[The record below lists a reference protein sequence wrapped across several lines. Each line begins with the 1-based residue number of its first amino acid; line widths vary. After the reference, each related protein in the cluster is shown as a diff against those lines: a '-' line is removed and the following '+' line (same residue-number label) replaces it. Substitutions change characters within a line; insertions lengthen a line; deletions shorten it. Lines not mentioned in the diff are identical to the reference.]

1 MANISKVNFNGNNLD
16 VKDAYAREQILHKT
30 ADNYIADVAGD
41 YTINAGDIAMSSA
54 NATMHT
60 TADRTIDTDGNDSV
74 HINGAS
80 TLNVGG
86 LRTET
91 FAGDKTEA
99 VTGTA
104 TGTFSGDKTETVTGT
119 ATEKAGNRNTT
130 VTGKWA
136 VNLPGKAFD
145 MRDVALES
153 DIVSGY
159 ANVKDYGAVGDGAT
173 DDTEAI
179 KRCLDVNRMAFFPT
193 GVYLISETLA
203 YDSVTLL
210 GATTGNT
217 IIKMNSTKPI
227 LKIGSV
233 SVLERLTFTF
243 VDDVTNCGAH
253 KYVAVIMSNKWALQ
267 RTCIKNLIFDNVGT
281 AFENDPDSEEVE
293 FSIHFDSIQ
302 ITNFGYCGFNEF
314 KKGSS
319 GNRYTNIYITS
330 PKSTTAYGMLFTE
343 WCNNHTFSNINIEH
357 GTYERAF
364 KINSASNI
372 VIDSITFEGVTIQP
386 LKRIISLGCCAEIN
400 NMTFLFCQVPS
411 PNTNYLIELLENQ
424 SFGTRKD
431 VLGTF
436 SNEVNLVQINSLT
449 VIGLNNENGGMK
461 DKDIYIFGRDM
472 PGKFYARVNNFI
484 VQTYN
489 DDLNYYYSKYAF
501 LKNGDN
507 IIFYSK
513 MNTGLMGTLPDHNKA
528 GMLDLYY
535 DQSDSNALKIN
546 MPDGWYR
553 LDYH

>member
-1 MANISKVNFNGNNLD
+1 MANLSNVDFNGKAITI
-16 VKDAYAREQILHKT
+16 KDTYAREQILHKT
-30 ADNYIADVAGD
+30 ADNYTADVTGD
-41 YTINAGDIAMSSA
+41 YTVNAGDIAMSSA
-54 NATMHT
+54 NTTMHT

-74 HINGAS
+74 NIDGAS

-91 FAGDKTEA
+91 FAGDKTES
-99 VTGTA
+99 VTGTI
-104 TGTFSGDKTETVTGT
+104 TEN
-119 ATEKAGNRNTT
+119 AGNRNTT

-136 VNLPGKAFD
+136 VNLPGKTFD
-145 MRDVALES
+145 MQDVALES
-153 DIVSGY
+153 DIVTGY
-159 ANVKDYGAVGDGAT
+159 ANVKDYGAVGDGVT

-179 KRCLDVNRMAFFPT
+179 KRCLDENRMAFFPT
-193 GVYLISETLA
+193 GVYLISDTLA
-203 YDSVTLL
+203 YDSITLL

-227 LKIGSV
+227 LKLGSV
-233 SVLERLTFTF
+233 SVLERLTFSF
-243 VDDVTNCGAH
+243 IDDVTNCGAH
-253 KYVAVIMSNKWALQ
+253 KYVAVVMNNIWALQ
-267 RTCIKNLIFDNVGT
+267 RTSIRNLIFDNVGT

-302 ITNFGYCGFNEF
+302 IKNFGYCGFNEF

-319 GNRYTNIYITS
+319 GNRYTNIYITG
-330 PKSTTAYGMLFTE
+330 PKSTNAYGMLFTE

-372 VIDSITFEGVTIQP
+372 VIDSITFEDVTLQP

-400 NMTFLFCQVPS
+400 NMSFLFCQVPA

-424 SFGTRKD
+424 SFGARKD
-431 VLGTF
+431 VAGTF
-436 SNEVNLVQINSLT
+436 SNEVNLVTINSLNI
-449 VIGLNNENGGMK
+449 IGLNDKNGGLK
-461 DKDIYIFGRDM
+461 DKDIYIFGRDL
-472 PGKFYARVNNFI
+472 PGRFYARINNFI

-489 DDLNYYYSKYAF
+489 DDLNYYYSRYAY

-513 MNTGLMGTLPDHNKA
+513 MNTGLSGTLPDHNNA
-528 GMLDLYY
+528 GLLDLYY
-535 DQSDSNALKIN
+535 DSIDSNTLKIN
-546 MPDGWYR
+546 MPDRWYTI
-553 LDYH
+553 DYH